1 MKCEQGWECYQL
13 VGGCRWHETEL
24 LQGQLEFD
32 LICSEDA
39 TIIYN
44 KVVVAASSHHSS
56 PGWITQKGQRR
67 AAKQA
72 PIWRYVTVSQ
82 ETKLIN
88 FDVVNPW

>member
-13 VGGCRWHETEL
+13 VGGYRRHEVEL
-24 LQGQLEFD
+24 FQGQLEFN
-32 LICSEDA
+32 LISSEDA

-44 KVVVAASSHHSS
+44 KVVLARSSHHSS
-56 PGWITQKGQRR
+56 PGWITQKGQIR

-82 ETKLIN
+82 EAKLIN
-88 FDVVNPW
+88 FDIVNPW